1 MLLFG
6 SSCWSEVPRE
16 LEVYFGG
23 MEIVFF
29 DIEPWSEITFMQYGQ
44 QELKPGDNS
53 QAKLLD
59 SADIASEITEIWRI
73 S

>member
-6 SSCWSEVPRE
+6 SGYSSEVPRE

-23 MEIVFF
+23 METVFF
-29 DIEPWSEITFMQYGQ
+29 DTEPWSELTFVQYGQ

-59 SADIASEITEIWRI
+59 STDTASEITEIWRI